1 MISQIPWV
9 PNDDGGKLAQP
20 LPINSRDEIKSV
32 VLYEFAASPY
42 CCTVRA
48 LLNLSK
54 IPYTIVPVNMGS
66 KAELKFSKYKKVPVI
81 TVNSLQI
88 NDSEQIMKVLS
99 PICFGRNCTE
109 VEIAQIEEIGRLG
122 ASAFTLDM
130 FEDAKIRKRCIG
142 RFMNPGGCVG
152 CLIQVRRWD
161 LMLIHVL
168 CTH

>member
-1 MISQIPWV
+1 M
-9 PNDDGGKLAQP
+9 
-20 LPINSRDEIKSV
+20 
-32 VLYEFAASPY
+32 LYEFVASPY

-48 LLNLSK
+48 LLNLSR
-54 IPYTIVPVNMGS
+54 IPYTIVPVDMGS
-66 KAELKFSKYKKVPVI
+66 KAELKFSKYKKVPII

-152 CLIQVRRWD
+152 CLIQVNLVSNISSERAGCVPRATVR
-161 LMLIHVL
+161 LSRPPAGKAAHNLYGL
-168 CTH
+168 S